1 MQIHFLTTD
10 KKIADETS
18 EFLKKWKAND
28 EHICQLSSGS
38 TGKPKQVEID
48 KKAMRSSAQM
58 TGEFFKFSEGQTAL
72 LCISPAYI
80 GGKMMI
86 VRSIEF
92 DLNLYATDVS
102 STPLKNLNKP
112 INFAAMVPLQVSETL
127 KHHHHKLNL
136 IENLIIGGAPVSKK
150 LEASLQHVKCK
161 AYSTYGM
168 TETISHIAL
177 KRLNNK
183 NEYFNA
189 IGETTFDTKD
199 GCLVIKAP
207 DLHIEEIVTT
217 DIVELLSPTQFKWL
231 GRSDFTINSGGVKIQ
246 PELVEE
252 KLDTLIP
259 KDSFII
265 SSLPDEKLGQR
276 VILIASHEMKPLT
289 DQNKIKR
296 LLHKYENPK
305 EIYFVDELATTSS
318 GKIDRLAT
326 LKMINE
332 R

>member
-18 EFLKKWKAND
+18 DFLKNWEASNA
-28 EHICQLSSGS
+28 HIYQLSSGS
-38 TGKPKQVEID
+38 TGKPKKFEID
-48 KKAMRSSAQM
+48 KSVMRSSAHM
-58 TGEFFKFSEGQTAL
+58 TGEFFQFSKGQTAL
-72 LCISPAYI
+72 LCISPAFI

-92 DLNLYATDVS
+92 DLNLYTTDVS

-112 INFAAMVPLQVSETL
+112 INFAAMVPLQVSESI
-127 KHHHHKLNL
+127 KHHPEKLNL

-150 LEASLQHVKCK
+150 LEASLQHVNCK

-183 NEYFNA
+183 NESFNA
-189 IGETTFDTKD
+189 IGKTTFDTKE

-207 DLHIEEIVTT
+207 DLNIEELVTN
-217 DIVELLSPTQFKWL
+217 DIVELLSPTQFNWI
-231 GRSDFTINSGGVKIQ
+231 GRSDFTINSGGIKIQ
-246 PELVEE
+246 PELVEH
-252 KLDTLIP
+252 KLDILIP
-259 KDSFII
+259 KASFII

-276 VILIASHEMKPLT
+276 VILIAAIEMKPLI
-289 DQNKIKR
+289 DQHKIKD
-296 LLHKYENPK
+296 LLDKYENPK
-305 EIYFVDELATTSS
+305 EIYFVNELATTSS

-326 LKMINE
+326 LRMINE